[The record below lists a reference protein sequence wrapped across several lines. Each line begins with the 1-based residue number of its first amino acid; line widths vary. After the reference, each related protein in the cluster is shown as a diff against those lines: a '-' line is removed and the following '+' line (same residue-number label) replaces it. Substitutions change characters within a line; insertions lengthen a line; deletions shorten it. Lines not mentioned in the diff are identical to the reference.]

1 MTFRSLCT
9 AAILLSVLLQSGVLE
24 AQIGPGPG
32 PGPPPPPQIAGICA
46 YEYMGSANG
55 VHYYTLCTCIGG
67 VASEPFGYGES
78 SEEVDIGCNGDEC
91 ITSLPPA
98 MTMLETPDGLKPVS
112 VTDVIPA
119 SLIVADELPRRLKPH
134 DVVQFTESKL
144 RSLVPQKQDHSA
156 ALIEELTKWKA
167 EYEALN
173 DPAEIERYEVAFAQV
188 WAKHDRYLNSV
199 SVATAFPVNAKPLGS
214 MISLDRKTI
223 TTVPPLNEFRME
235 ANAGFRM
242 VSPAVAPEV
251 VRISRPQGDD
261 VYFRL
266 FEIERAAGG
275 ERLRLGQQ
283 IMPVSN
289 LPASA
294 VGHFVDIQN
303 FAHVIRYR
311 QLQFAVVSAND
322 LTP

>member
-1 MTFRSLCT
+1 MRFRSVFTSTFLLSL
-9 AAILLSVLLQSGVLE
+9 ILLSGVLQ
-24 AQIGPGPG
+24 AQMGPGQ
-32 PGPPPPPQIAGICA
+32 GPPPPPQPAGVCA

-78 SEEVDIGCNGDEC
+78 PEEVEVGCNGDEC
-91 ITSLPPA
+91 ISSLPPA
-98 MTMLETPDGLKPVS
+98 LTMMETPDGLQPAGVA
-112 VTDVIPA
+112 DVIPV
-119 SLIVADELPRRLKPH
+119 SLILADDMPRRLKPH
-134 DVVQFTESKL
+134 DVVDFTESKL
-144 RSLVPQKQDHSA
+144 RSLVPQKQDHAA
-156 ALIEELTKWKA
+156 ALMEELTKWKA
-167 EYEALN
+167 EYDALK

-199 SVATAFPVNAKPLGS
+199 SVATSFPVNAKPLGS

-242 VSPAVAPEV
+242 VSPANAPEV
-251 VRISRPQGDD
+251 VRISRPHGDD

-283 IMPVSN
+283 IMPVAN

-303 FAHVIRYR
+303 FAHVVRYR